1 MTQVTEYKLNFCTL
15 FQRDDDVVIIEINE
29 GVEVD
34 TDMAQE
40 LVDLSDSVLA
50 GAPFAL
56 LSNRIN
62 AYSLSFE
69 AMQTL
74 ATLPNMV
81 ALAIVT
87 YTKHSKLLIETQ
99 NFFISTI
106 RKNPVKTFTDK
117 DTAIE
122 WLQSELSKVGT

>member
-1 MTQVTEYKLNFCTL
+1 MLQVTEYKLNFCTL

-122 WLQSELSKVGT
+122 WLHSELSKVSS

>member
-1 MTQVTEYKLNFCTL
+1 MTHVTEYKLNFCTL

-87 YTKHSKLLIETQ
+87 YTKHSRLLIETQ

-122 WLQSELSKVGT
+122 WLQSELSKVSS

>member
-1 MTQVTEYKLNFCTL
+1 MQVKEYKLSFCTL
-15 FQRDDDVVIIEINE
+15 FQREDHIVTIEINE

-34 TDMAQE
+34 NDMAQE
-40 LVDLSDSVLA
+40 LADLSDSVFR
-50 GAPFAL
+50 GASFAL

-62 AYSLSFE
+62 SYSLSFE
-69 AMQTL
+69 AMRTL

-87 YTKHSKLLIETQ
+87 YTEHSKLLIETQ
-99 NFFISTI
+99 NFFISAI

-117 DTAIE
+117 DMAIG
-122 WLQSELSKVGT
+122 WLQSELSKVSA

>member
-1 MTQVTEYKLNFCTL
+1 MTQVKEYKLSFCTL
-15 FQRDDDVVIIEINE
+15 FQHDDNVVTIEINE

-40 LVDLSDSVLA
+40 LVDLSASVY
-50 GAPFAL
+50 GDTPYAL

-62 AYSLSFE
+62 SYSLSFE
-69 AMQTL
+69 AMQAL
-74 ATLPNMV
+74 ATLPNMI

-87 YTKHSKLLIETQ
+87 YTERSKLLIETQ

-106 RKNPVKTFTDK
+106 RKKPVKTFTDK
-117 DTAIE
+117 DTATE
-122 WLQSELSKVGT
+122 WLHAELSKASS

>member
-1 MTQVTEYKLNFCTL
+1 
-15 FQRDDDVVIIEINE
+15 
-29 GVEVD
+29 
-34 TDMAQE
+34 MAQE
-40 LVDLSDSVLA
+40 LVDLSVSVY
-50 GAPFAL
+50 GDTPFAL

-62 AYSLSFE
+62 SYSLSFE
-69 AMQTL
+69 AMQIL
-74 ATLPNMV
+74 ATLPNMI

-87 YTKHSKLLIETQ
+87 YTECSKLLIETQ

-122 WLQSELSKVGT
+122 WLQSELSKVSS

>member
-1 MTQVTEYKLNFCTL
+1 MLQVTEYKLNFCTL
-15 FQRDDDVVIIEINE
+15 FQRDDNVVTIEINE

-40 LVDLSDSVLA
+40 LVDLSDSVLG

-62 AYSLSFE
+62 SYSLSFE

-74 ATLPNMV
+74 ATLPNMI

-87 YTKHSKLLIETQ
+87 YTEHSKLLIETQ

-106 RKNPVKTFTDK
+106 RKNPVKIFTDK
-117 DTAIE
+117 DAAIE
-122 WLQSELSKVGT
+122 WLQSELGKASV